1 MKLAKKHLRENGL
14 RALAVAAGLAIV
26 LGLFA
31 TQAFS
36 APITVNPASIA
47 AGTAENPAVVQWDT
61 SAVTNEG
68 MIEYKKIQNTI
79 SSGLITD
86 VNVQANTVASVAGA
100 TKVQLLDSIGTVIS
114 EGCSGVGSGVK
125 SVTPDVVP
133 EAVTDVVTVKVISL
147 ITC

>member
-36 APITVNPASIA
+36 APASIA

-86 VNVQANTVASVAGA
+86 VYVQAN
-100 TKVQLLDSIGTVIS
+100 
-114 EGCSGVGSGVK
+114 CH
-125 SVTPDVVP
+125 
-133 EAVTDVVTVKVISL
+133 
-147 ITC
+147 